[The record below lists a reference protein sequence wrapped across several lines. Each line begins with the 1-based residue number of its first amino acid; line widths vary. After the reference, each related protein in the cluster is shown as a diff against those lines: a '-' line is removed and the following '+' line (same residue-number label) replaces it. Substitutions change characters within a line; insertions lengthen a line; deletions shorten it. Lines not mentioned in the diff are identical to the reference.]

1 MQQFDLTIRHG
12 LVASDEAVFEADVGV
27 VGDRIVEVARGLP
40 AGKRDIDATGR
51 YVLPG
56 GIDTHC
62 HVEQRSGMGIMG
74 ADDWYSASV
83 AAAHGGTTM
92 IVPFAAQHRGQSLKQ
107 VADDYAALARAK
119 SVIDYSYHLI
129 VSETDR
135 RTLQEDLVEQIRRGI
150 TSFKVYMTYDQ
161 LKIDDYQM
169 LDVLALA
176 ARERA
181 LVMVHAENNDVIRW
195 VSQKLLESGRTAPK
209 YHATSHVALAESEAT
224 NRVIQLARLFDAP
237 VLIVHVSA
245 QDALATIGAAQRMG
259 AQVYGET
266 CPHYLLLTE
275 DAMDLPGV
283 EGAKYCC
290 SPPLRD
296 ANAQQALWTA
306 LKAGVLQTVSSDH
319 APYRFDESG
328 KLPHGEATT
337 FKQMANGMP
346 GLEVR
351 LPLLFSEGVH
361 RGRMTL
367 PEFVALSSTNHA
379 RMYGIAP
386 RKGLIEAGA
395 DADMAV
401 WDPHHEVVLTAS
413 ALHDRV
419 GYTPYEGTKVTGW
432 PRTVVSAGRVI
443 VDDAGLHAEP
453 GSGRFIA
460 RSTPLP
466 YQATREVSASGRFF
480 RALAD
485 AGTGA
490 LHPSF
495 GYPEHQHPEQ
505 KRKS

>member
-1 MQQFDLTIRHG
+1 MQQFDLTIRNG
-12 LVASDEAVFEADVGV
+12 LVASDEEVFEADVGIS
-27 VGDRIVEVARGLP
+27 GDRIVEVARGLP
-40 AGKRDIDATGR
+40 PGTRNIDATGK

-92 IVPFAAQHRGQSLKQ
+92 IVPFAAQHRGHSLRQ
-107 VADDYAALARAK
+107 VAEDYAALAAAK

-135 RTLQEDLVEQIRRGI
+135 QTLQEDLVEQIRKGI
-150 TSFKVYMTYDQ
+150 TSFKVYMTYEQ

-195 VSQKLLESGRTAPK
+195 VSQKLLESGRSAPK

-224 NRVIQLARLFDAP
+224 NRVIQLSRLFDVP

-245 QDALATIGAAQRMG
+245 RDALATIGAAQRMG

-296 ANAQQALWTA
+296 ADAQEALWTA
-306 LKAGVLQTVSSDH
+306 LKEGVLQTVSSDH
-319 APYRFDESG
+319 ASYRFDETG
-328 KLPHGEATT
+328 KLPHGDATT

-346 GLEVR
+346 GLETR
-351 LPLLFSEGVH
+351 LPLLFSEGVGK
-361 RGRMTL
+361 GRMTL
-367 PEFVALSSTNHA
+367 PEFVALSATNHA

-386 RKGLIEAGA
+386 RKGLVQAGA
-395 DADMAV
+395 DADIAV
-401 WDPHHEVVLTAS
+401 WDPRHEVTLTA
-413 ALHDRV
+413 ADLHDRV
-419 GYTPYEGTKVTGW
+419 GYTPYEGMKVTGW

-443 VDDAGLHAEP
+443 VDDGRFDAQP
-453 GSGRFIA
+453 GSGRFIP

-466 YQATREVSASGRFF
+466 FQNEREVSARGQFF

-485 AGTGA
+485 GNADGHAG
-490 LHPSF
+490 F
-495 GYPEHQHPEQ
+495 GYTDQH
-505 KRKS
+505 